1 MSFDLYTPKT
11 AAKPLPGGSAT
22 ITRSGMTR
30 LSAADLQAV
39 GIEKR
44 ATVLLDCKTQR
55 LALRKPRDDDFA
67 EPSLAVRWNKSRTV
81 ASIGVGGPL
90 AQLGVEPAAY
100 TGDREVMVKNPDGL
114 LILCFLDGKALRKVH
129 HA

>member
-1 MSFDLYTPKT
+1 MSFNLYTPKT
-11 AAKPLPGGSAT
+11 AAKPLAAGHAT
-22 ITRSGMTR
+22 VTKSGMTR
-30 LSAADLQAV
+30 LSATDLKAV

-44 ATVLLDCKTQR
+44 ATVLLDRKTLR

-67 EPSLAVRWNKSRTV
+67 EPSLAVRWNKAGLG
-81 ASIGVGGPL
+81 ASIGLCGPL
-90 AQLGVEPAAY
+90 SQLGLKPAAY
-100 TGDREVMVKNPDGL
+100 TGPREVAVKNPDGL